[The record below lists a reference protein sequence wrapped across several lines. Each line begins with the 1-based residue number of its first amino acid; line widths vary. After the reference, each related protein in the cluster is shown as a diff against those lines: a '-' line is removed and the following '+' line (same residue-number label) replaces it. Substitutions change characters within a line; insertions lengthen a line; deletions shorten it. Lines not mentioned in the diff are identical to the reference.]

1 MRGVEALLRWDHPEL
16 GEISPANFIG
26 LAEHG
31 GSITTLGW
39 FVLEAACRQLAE
51 WKTPAGRRLA
61 MGVNVS
67 ILQLHEP
74 GFVTRVCELIDRN
87 GLDRDQVVLE
97 ITEQSLAHD
106 FETAVGVVSQ
116 LRQAGVSVAVDDFG
130 TGYSSLR
137 YLHRF
142 AADVVKI
149 DRSFIANLSGSA
161 HTQKLV
167 RSVVE
172 MAKSLDLQ
180 SVAEGI
186 ETPRQ
191 LEILQA
197 LGCEVAQGYLFS
209 PPVEPARIT
218 DLLGQGPLFSA
229 PVDVPAQRAD
239 EPLLSA
245 TLSA

>member
-1 MRGVEALLRWDHPEL
+1 MSTVSVSSSWSRSGASCESSSAR
-16 GEISPANFIG
+16 A
-26 LAEHG
+26 
-31 GSITTLGW
+31 TLGW
-39 FVLEAACRQLAE
+39 FVLETSCRQLAE
-51 WKTPAGRRLA
+51 WAALSASRLA

-74 GFVTRVCELIDRN
+74 GFVTRVCELIDAH
-87 GLDRDQVVLE
+87 GLERDQVVLE

-106 FETAVGVVSQ
+106 FETAVGVVGQ
-116 LRQAGVSVAVDDFG
+116 LREAGVSVAVDDFG

-167 RSVVE
+167 RSVVD

-191 LEILQA
+191 LEIVQA
-197 LGCEVAQGYLFS
+197 LGCEIAQGYLFS

-218 DLLGQGPLFSA
+218 DMIVNGAPLFS
-229 PVDVPAQRAD
+229 PSVDVPAQRSTDA
-239 EPLLSA
+239 PAAVASA
-245 TLSA
+245 G